1 MFIIA
6 VPTPPVIAAPSYSR
20 RLRTNKSY
28 FFHLSSY
35 RFVFRA
41 RSLFNFGCRSFN
53 PVKFLQVSSRRNRP
67 RRLSGIP
74 WGPESSDLDSGNG
87 TLKDSNHGWLCL
99 APRVQSLSDTAYIGD
114 IDLSSPTTWKRRR
127 KDSNLY
133 TSLHCMDINK
143 RAHSSIPRASSAS
156 STINCGFGLQ
166 IQLPHTS
173 WNM

>member
-20 RLRTNKSY
+20 RLRTNKSH
-28 FFHLSSY
+28 FFHFSSY
-35 RFVFRA
+35 HFVFRA

-74 WGPESSDLDSGNG
+74 WGPESSDLDSSNG

-99 APRVQSLSDTAYIGD
+99 APRVQSLSDNRLHWGYRLVLAYDMEETPQGFQFIHF
-114 IDLSSPTTWKRRR
+114 
-127 KDSNLY
+127 
-133 TSLHCMDINK
+133 TSLHGHQQTGPLI
-143 RAHSSIPRASSAS
+143 
-156 STINCGFGLQ
+156 
-166 IQLPHTS
+166 HTTCVKC
-173 WNM
+173 